1 MSVNLT
7 ISPQVFECLRT
18 LDIAKLMTFSTQ
30 ELRPILPCLVRMS
43 LISPMDTTKTCSEN
57 RREILKVLS
66 GIEMVNSIVALLSI
80 DFHALELEVKK
91 EQQLRQKA
99 GSAHSDGLLVQS
111 VQNGLAMEFERSD
124 PTRRLRLVLSE
135 ILFISSQ
142 IQEEQQQQ
150 RNMLDTFVKHSDL
163 FENIVYIPEICDVLS
178 IALSELPFL
187 LSPVDMVETLLHMK
201 HGPDIICWIVVNAP
215 DSYWEVCKAL
225 VGNSDKLE
233 DENNGGKIR
242 IQALMKLCQLWPAMA
257 LNIRSKCVELCKMPA
272 LTINLSLERGC
283 DGSIGDIVSFTSGLL
298 LGTDQQIRNWFSSFI
313 RGRQK
318 RNRDCAS
325 SLQALRDELLNYLNE
340 IISSSIDNKLPE
352 KFVVQASSLLRLY
365 CALRGI
371 AGIKLQEEEI
381 SSLVKLVTSHPPPSA
396 AGVRFVSLGL
406 CMLIACPSLIGNHE
420 ATCIQWVKW
429 LAGEEAYLE
438 SESGVTSSF
447 GEMLLLMAIHF
458 HSNQLS
464 AICEL
469 VCSTLGMKV
478 PIRHNNMTRM
488 KHVFTQEIFTE
499 QVVTSHAVKVPVT
512 PNLSANV
519 PGFLPVH
526 CIHQLLKSRAF
537 TKYKVP
543 IKDWI
548 YRQICVSVPPLHPV
562 LPALVEVYVNSILL
576 PAGKSPQENTNQP
589 MSEEEIRAVFAKLL
603 INDPLNKENN
613 KGTKEKN
620 SLTSQLLMLYYLLHY
635 EDVRLST
642 AATNLL
648 TRNKMK
654 AYSQEYL
661 SELPIK
667 YLLQQAQKDQASYSG
682 IFSSLLR
689 LLATHFPHLCLVDD
703 WMERQSHSIGMLYN
717 VGTKRGDLE
726 LNAENISHGLSL
738 MTTRPSHTG
747 RLLGNM
753 LETPPAHL
761 WKFAPIIIKHFRKAL
776 EPTVPRYI
784 QELYKQVW
792 LRLNSVLPRCLWVMT
807 TNALLS
813 DHSTLPAPELTQE
826 NVILDPLQVLRC
838 DPRVFRCAPLLS
850 VVLRVLQSCLAASQ
864 SQLSRHLMDNPI
876 QEKTANC
883 TDSDREELRSA
894 LVSAQESLA
903 VQILLE
909 ACIESNEDKEKRG
922 NMWALREVRSVVC
935 SYFHQLFIAEPSL
948 AKLVHFQGYIRDLL
962 PVTIAGVPS
971 LHICLDFIPELLS
984 QPVLEKQIFAVDLVS
999 RLAVQY
1005 SLPKSMSVTRLAIN
1019 TLSTLLSVLPRGA
1032 RVELF
1037 SSTLDCLVK
1046 ICEAFPPLVEDV
1058 LSLLLQLGRVCK
1070 SEDSLAGPWSWS
1082 DPAGFNDEKPG
1093 LVIHEMSSTLL
1104 CRIDL
1109 TFEKIMN
1116 NAVLDRIAY

>member
-1 MSVNLT
+1 
-7 ISPQVFECLRT
+7 
-18 LDIAKLMTFSTQ
+18 
-30 ELRPILPCLVRMS
+30 MS
-43 LISPMDTTKTCSEN
+43 LISPIDTTKTCSEN
-57 RREILKVLS
+57 RKDILKVLS

-80 DFHALELEVKK
+80 DFHALEIEVKK

-142 IQEEQQQQ
+142 
-150 RNMLDTFVKHSDL
+150 
-163 FENIVYIPEICDVLS
+163 
-178 IALSELPFL
+178 
-187 LSPVDMVETLLHMK
+187 
-201 HGPDIICWIVVNAP
+201 
-215 DSYWEVCKAL
+215 
-225 VGNSDKLE
+225 
-233 DENNGGKIR
+233 
-242 IQALMKLCQLWPAMA
+242 
-257 LNIRSKCVELCKMPA
+257 VELCKMPA
-272 LTINLSLERGC
+272 LAINLSLEGN
-283 DGSIGDIVSFTSGLL
+283 GIGDIVSFTSGLL

-313 RGRQK
+313 RNRQK
-318 RNRDCAS
+318 RNRDVAS
-325 SLQALRDELLNYLNE
+325 SLQSFRDELLIYLNAIVNKCE
-340 IISSSIDNKLPE
+340 DNKLPE
-352 KFVVQASSLLRLY
+352 GHVVQASSLLRLY

-371 AGIKLQEEEI
+371 AGIKLQEDEI
-381 SSLVKLVTSHPPPSA
+381 SSLVNLVTSHPPPSA
-396 AGVRFVSLGL
+396 TGVRFVSLGL
-406 CMLIACPSLIGNHE
+406 CMLIACPSLTGNHE

-438 SESGVTSSF
+438 SGSGVTSSF

-478 PIRHNNMTRM
+478 PIRHNTMTRM

-512 PNLSANV
+512 PNLNANV

-526 CIHQLLKSRAF
+526 CIHQLLKSRLF

-562 LPALVEVYVNSILL
+562 LPALVEVYVNSILH
-576 PAGKSPQENTNQP
+576 PAGKGPQENTNQP
-589 MSEEEIRAVFAKLL
+589 MSEDEIRAIFSTLL
-603 INDPLNKENN
+603 ISCSSREGGKLAKV
-613 KGTKEKN
+613 EKS

-642 AATNLL
+642 SATN
-648 TRNKMK
+648 RKVK
-654 AYSQEYL
+654 AYSQEFL
-661 SELPIK
+661 AELPIK
-667 YLLQQAQKDQASYSG
+667 YLLQQAQRDQASYGGKIGSAYAGISNHFMLISQFDPYYPSFPG

-717 VGTKRGDLE
+717 VGNRSKNLE
-726 LNAENISHGLSL
+726 LTAENISHGLGL
-738 MTTRPSHTG
+738 MTSRPSHTG
-747 RLLGNM
+747 RLLGSM
-753 LETPPAHL
+753 LETPPAKL
-761 WKFAPIIIKHFRKAL
+761 WKFAPIIIKHFRQAL

-807 TNALLS
+807 TNALLP
-813 DHSTLPAPELTQE
+813 DNPTLPAPELTQE

-838 DPRVFRCAPLLS
+838 DPRIFRCAPLLS

-864 SQLSRHLMDNPI
+864 SQLSRHLLDNPI
-876 QEKTANC
+876 QEKSIANC

-909 ACIESNEDKEKRG
+909 ACLESSEDQEKRG
-922 NMWALREVRSVVC
+922 NKWALREVRSVVC

-948 AKLVHFQGYIRDLL
+948 AKLIHFQGYMRDLL

-999 RLAVQY
+999 RLALQY
-1005 SLPKSMSVTRLAIN
+1005 SLPKAMSVTRLAIN
-1019 TLSTLLSVLPRGA
+1019 TLSTLLAVLPRAA
-1032 RVELF
+1032 RIELF
-1037 SSTLDCLVK
+1037 SSTLDCFVR
-1046 ICEAFPPLVEDV
+1046 ICEAFPPLIDDV

-1070 SEDSLAGPWSWS
+1070 SEDSLAGSWSWPNPTS
-1082 DPAGFNDEKPG
+1082 DTMLGKRYSAICDT
-1093 LVIHEMSSTLL
+1093 SATLAYH
-1104 CRIDL
+1104 IEL
-1109 TFEKIMN
+1109 TFDRIMN
-1116 NAVLDRIAY
+1116 NALLDRLAY